1 MILMEVEGISE
12 GEENKKEKKIV
23 FECLVLKVLRRTIE
37 LPQQTM
43 AGGTFIPKTAKC
55 LKP

>member
-23 FECLVLKVLRRTIE
+23 FECLALKVLRRTIE